1 MYIIED
7 LLPEV
12 SETRHENYR
21 LRSNLEPCLAVLATE
36 PALRADHS
44 DSISIAE
51 LKIKDPH
58 GERSCDSMGH
68 VEK

>member
-12 SETRHENYR
+12 SETQHENCR
-21 LRSNLEPCLAVLATE
+21 LRSNLEPCLATE
-36 PALRADHS
+36 PAFRADHS
-44 DSISIAE
+44 DSITIIAE